1 MSEHKTQA
9 ATSSRPRTDTA
20 NRLVPGFG
28 VRRARKVEK
37 NKKNASHCTVFAM
50 AGELSIHNLPLTKY
64 LWRNKGESNSLKTAC
79 FASKI
84 DRNLPVLGNF

>member
-1 MSEHKTQA
+1 MRHIAPS
-9 ATSSRPRTDTA
+9 
-20 NRLVPGFG
+20 
-28 VRRARKVEK
+28 
-37 NKKNASHCTVFAM
+37 FAM